1 MKIKLVK
8 DAKVNLT
15 AGTVVDV
22 SPAVANFLMSVGS
35 AVAAKEEPPK
45 KGKKK

>member
-8 DAKVNLT
+8 DAKVNLA